1 MTSTAPYAALTVAGG
16 SGISAKR
23 GKRKLLRF
31 YLKNVTAYIDW
42 KHTRLF
48 NINIRVCL
56 CILRVCVAPPTRR
69 QTQTIENVTQQKSRQ
84 IPLPL
89 SSPTH
94 SPKYGT
100 LEREADMGC
109 IRHQRNENRLK
120 TKNFRISHSP
130 QWLSSGQVL
139 EARNNRFRIER
150 MFSHTQ
156 TEQSRAEQNRIHTTH
171 AHLCW
176 YYISVHW
183 HKSQGT
189 FKLLFV
195 ETTFTSKKYCMSCR
209 MKDEWP

>member
-48 NINIRVCL
+48 NISMRVCL
-56 CILRVCVAPPTRR
+56 CILRVCVCVASPTRR

-94 SPKYGT
+94 SPNM
-100 LEREADMGC
+100 EHWREADMGC
-109 IRHQRNENRLK
+109 MRDQRNGNRLK
-120 TKNFRISHSP
+120 TKNFRISHSL

-156 TEQSRAEQNRIHTTH
+156 TEQNRKHTIH

-176 YYISVHW
+176 YCISVHW

-189 FKLLFV
+189 FKLLFF